1 MANENKYSLR
11 WEQDGLTCWNGF
23 MDGAKYC
30 SVYHT
35 HSNGWAWETDFTEDG
50 EVKIEDGFFSAQQA
64 MGFAESEYQE
74 WERKLEERISNLPLE
89 LDDEFLL
96 SLLEDEDFEPLTW
109 EDLEDIHWDE
119 VTHERMENAKGLF

>member
-11 WEQDGLTCWNGF
+11 WEQDSLTHWNGF

-35 HSNGWAWETDFTEDG
+35 FSNGWAWETDFTEDG
-50 EVKIEDGFFSAQQA
+50 EVKIEDGFFTAQQA

-74 WERKLEERISNLPLE
+74 WERELEKRISNLPLE

-96 SLLEDEDFEPLTW
+96 SLLEDDDFEPDGLF
-109 EDLEDIHWDE
+109 EQVFGNLEDDE
-119 VTHERMENAKGLF
+119 